1 MFPRVMPR
9 RFLAVV
15 ALCLSALS
23 LSAADAVW
31 LTDLDEGIKVAKAEK
46 KAILVDFT
54 GSDWCGYCIKLHK
67 EVFDTPEFEKFA
79 KDYVLVELDFPKR
92 KEQPAAEK
100 AKNQAAQKK
109 YGVNGFPTVII
120 MNTSGK
126 VLNRAEGYS
135 PDSGPSAYL
144 PQLGAPAAKKP
155 RTATPPKK

>member
-1 MFPRVMPR
+1 MKKLT
-9 RFLAVV
+9 LALLLLATVT
-15 ALCLSALS
+15 ARAELT
-23 LSAADAVW
+23 W
-31 LTDLDEGIKVAKAEK
+31 LTDLDEAKKVATKENK
-46 KAILVDFT
+46 KLLVDFT

-120 MNTSGK
+120 INSSGK
-126 VLNRAEGYS
+126 VLNRAEGYA
-135 PDSGPSAYL
+135 PDSGPDAYL
-144 PQLGAPAAKKP
+144 PKLGAPAAKKGKDV
-155 RTATPPKK
+155 TPAKK

>member
-1 MFPRVMPR
+1 MKKLLLTLLL
-9 RFLAVV
+9 LATVT
-15 ALCLSALS
+15 ARAELT
-23 LSAADAVW
+23 W
-31 LTDLDEGIKVAKAEK
+31 LTDLDEAKKVATKENK
-46 KAILVDFT
+46 KLLVDFT

-92 KEQPAAEK
+92 KELPAAEK

-144 PQLGAPAAKKP
+144 PQLGAPALKKP
-155 RTATPPKK
+155 RTATPAKK

>member
-1 MFPRVMPR
+1 MKKLILTLLL
-9 RFLAVV
+9 LASVT
-15 ALCLSALS
+15 ARAELT
-23 LSAADAVW
+23 W
-31 LTDLDEGIKVAKAEK
+31 LTDLDEAKKVAMKENK
-46 KAILVDFT
+46 KLLVDFT

-155 RTATPPKK
+155 RTSTPPK

>member
-1 MFPRVMPR
+1 MKKLILTLLL
-9 RFLAVV
+9 LASVT
-15 ALCLSALS
+15 ARAELT
-23 LSAADAVW
+23 W
-31 LTDLDEGIKVAKAEK
+31 LTDLDEAKKVAMKENK
-46 KAILVDFT
+46 KLLVDFT

-144 PQLGAPAAKKP
+144 PQLGATAAKKP

>member
-1 MFPRVMPR
+1 MKKLILTLLL
-9 RFLAVV
+9 LATIT
-15 ALCLSALS
+15 ARAELT
-23 LSAADAVW
+23 W
-31 LTDLDEGIKVAKAEK
+31 LTDLDEAKKVATKENK
-46 KAILVDFT
+46 KLLVDFT

-79 KDYVLVELDFPKR
+79 TDYVLVELDFPKR

-144 PQLGAPAAKKP
+144 PQLGAPALKKS
-155 RTATPPKK
+155 RTATPAKK

>member
-1 MFPRVMPR
+1 MKTLILTLLL
-9 RFLAVV
+9 LASVT
-15 ALCLSALS
+15 ARAELT
-23 LSAADAVW
+23 W
-31 LTDLDEGIKVAKAEK
+31 LTDLDEAKKVAMKENK
-46 KAILVDFT
+46 KLLVDFT

>member
-1 MFPRVMPR
+1 MKKLILTLML
-9 RFLAVV
+9 LASV
-15 ALCLSALS
+15 AVRAELT
-23 LSAADAVW
+23 W
-31 LTDLDEGIKVAKAEK
+31 LTDLDEAKKVATKENK
-46 KAILVDFT
+46 KLLVDFT

-120 MNTSGK
+120 INSSGK
-126 VLNRAEGYS
+126 VLNRAEGYA
-135 PDSGPSAYL
+135 PDSGPDAYL
-144 PQLGAPAAKKP
+144 PKLGAPAAKKGKVV
-155 RTATPPKK
+155 TPAKK

>member
-1 MFPRVMPR
+1 MKK
-9 RFLAVV
+9 LI
-15 ALCLSALS
+15 LS
-23 LSAADAVW
+23 LLLLATVTARAELTW
-31 LTDLDEGIKVAKAEK
+31 LTDLDEAKKVATKENK
-46 KAILVDFT
+46 KLLVDFT

-144 PQLGAPAAKKP
+144 PQLGAPALKKS
-155 RTATPPKK
+155 RTATPAKK

>member
-1 MFPRVMPR
+1 MKK
-9 RFLAVV
+9 FLLTLLLLASVT
-15 ALCLSALS
+15 ARAELT
-23 LSAADAVW
+23 W
-31 LTDLDEGIKVAKAEK
+31 LTDLDEAKKVATKENK
-46 KAILVDFT
+46 KLLVDFT
-54 GSDWCGYCIKLHK
+54 GSDWCGYCMKLHK
-67 EVFDTPEFEKFA
+67 EVFATEEFEKFA
-79 KDYVLVELDFPKR
+79 KDFVLVELDFPKR

-144 PQLGAPAAKKP
+144 PQLGAPALKKP
-155 RTATPPKK
+155 RTATPAKK

>member
-1 MFPRVMPR
+1 MKKLILTLLL
-9 RFLAVV
+9 LASVT
-15 ALCLSALS
+15 ARAELT
-23 LSAADAVW
+23 W
-31 LTDLDEGIKVAKAEK
+31 LTDLDEAKKVAMKENK
-46 KAILVDFT
+46 KLLVDFT

-100 AKNQAAQKK
+100 AKNQASQKK

>member
-1 MFPRVMPR
+1 MKKLILTLLL
-9 RFLAVV
+9 LATIT
-15 ALCLSALS
+15 ARAELT
-23 LSAADAVW
+23 W
-31 LTDLDEGIKVAKAEK
+31 LTDLDEAKKVATKENK
-46 KAILVDFT
+46 KLLVDFT

-144 PQLGAPAAKKP
+144 PQLGAPALKKP
-155 RTATPPKK
+155 RTATPAKK

>member
-1 MFPRVMPR
+1 MKKLILTLLL
-9 RFLAVV
+9 LATIT
-15 ALCLSALS
+15 ARAELT
-23 LSAADAVW
+23 W
-31 LTDLDEGIKVAKAEK
+31 LTDLDEAKKVATKENK
-46 KAILVDFT
+46 KLLVDFT

-144 PQLGAPAAKKP
+144 PQLGAPALKKS
-155 RTATPPKK
+155 RTATPAKK

>member
-1 MFPRVMPR
+1 MKK
-9 RFLAVV
+9 LI
-15 ALCLSALS
+15 LS
-23 LSAADAVW
+23 LLLLATVTARAELTW
-31 LTDLDEGIKVAKAEK
+31 LTDLDEAKKVATKENK
-46 KAILVDFT
+46 KLLVDFT

-126 VLNRAEGYS
+126 ILNRAEGYS

-144 PQLGAPAAKKP
+144 PQLGAPALKKP
-155 RTATPPKK
+155 RTATPAKK

>member
-1 MFPRVMPR
+1 MKKLILTLLL
-9 RFLAVV
+9 LASVT
-15 ALCLSALS
+15 ARAELT
-23 LSAADAVW
+23 W
-31 LTDLDEGIKVAKAEK
+31 LTDLDEAKKVATKENK
-46 KAILVDFT
+46 KLLVDFT

-79 KDYVLVELDFPKR
+79 KDYVLVELDFPRR

>member
-1 MFPRVMPR
+1 MKKLILTLLL
-9 RFLAVV
+9 LATVT
-15 ALCLSALS
+15 ARAELT
-23 LSAADAVW
+23 W
-31 LTDLDEGIKVAKAEK
+31 LTDLDEAKKVATKENK
-46 KAILVDFT
+46 KLLVDFT

-144 PQLGAPAAKKP
+144 PQLGAPAAKKVKAP
-155 RTATPPKK
+155 TPSKK

>member
-1 MFPRVMPR
+1 MKKLILTLLL
-9 RFLAVV
+9 LASVT
-15 ALCLSALS
+15 ARAELT
-23 LSAADAVW
+23 W
-31 LTDLDEGIKVAKAEK
+31 LIDLDEAKKVAMKENK
-46 KAILVDFT
+46 KLLVDFT

>member
-1 MFPRVMPR
+1 
-9 RFLAVV
+9 
-15 ALCLSALS
+15 
-23 LSAADAVW
+23 
-31 LTDLDEGIKVAKAEK
+31 
-46 KAILVDFT
+46 LVDFT

-100 AKNQAAQKK
+100 TKNQAAQKK
-109 YGVNGFPTVII
+109 YGVNGFPTVLIL
-120 MNTSGK
+120 TVGGK

-144 PQLGAPAAKKP
+144 PQLGAPAIKKVKAPTPAKK
-155 RTATPPKK
+155 

>member
-1 MFPRVMPR
+1 MKKLILTLLL
-9 RFLAVV
+9 LASVT
-15 ALCLSALS
+15 ARAELT
-23 LSAADAVW
+23 W
-31 LTDLDEGIKVAKAEK
+31 LTDLDEAKKVAMKENK
-46 KAILVDFT
+46 KLLVDFT

-144 PQLGAPAAKKP
+144 PQLGAPAAEKP

>member
-1 MFPRVMPR
+1 MKKLI
-9 RFLAVV
+9 LALLLLATVT
-15 ALCLSALS
+15 ARAELT
-23 LSAADAVW
+23 W
-31 LTDLDEGIKVAKAEK
+31 LTDLDEAKKVATKENK
-46 KAILVDFT
+46 KLLVDFT

-100 AKNQAAQKK
+100 TKNQAAQKK
-109 YGVNGFPTVII
+109 YGVNGLPTVLIL
-120 MNTSGK
+120 TVGGK

-144 PQLGAPAAKKP
+144 PQLGAPAIKKVKAPTPAKK
-155 RTATPPKK
+155 

>member
-1 MFPRVMPR
+1 MKKLILTLLL
-9 RFLAVV
+9 LASV
-15 ALCLSALS
+15 SARAELT
-23 LSAADAVW
+23 W
-31 LTDLDEGIKVAKAEK
+31 LTDLDEAKKVATKENK
-46 KAILVDFT
+46 KLLVDFT
-54 GSDWCGYCIKLHK
+54 GSDWCGYCMKLHK
-67 EVFDTPEFEKFA
+67 EVFATEEFEKFA
-79 KDYVLVELDFPKR
+79 KDFVLVELDFPKR

-144 PQLGAPAAKKP
+144 PQLGAPSVKKP
-155 RTATPPKK
+155 RTATPAKK

>member
-1 MFPRVMPR
+1 MKKLILTLLL
-9 RFLAVV
+9 LASVT
-15 ALCLSALS
+15 ARAELT
-23 LSAADAVW
+23 W
-31 LTDLDEGIKVAKAEK
+31 LTDLDEAKKVATKENK
-46 KAILVDFT
+46 KLLVDFT

-79 KDYVLVELDFPKR
+79 KDYVLVELDFPRR

-144 PQLGAPAAKKP
+144 PQLGAPAAKKAKAP
-155 RTATPPKK
+155 TPSKK

>member
-1 MFPRVMPR
+1 MKRLILTLLL
-9 RFLAVV
+9 LASVT
-15 ALCLSALS
+15 ARAELT
-23 LSAADAVW
+23 W
-31 LTDLDEGIKVAKAEK
+31 LTDLDEAKKVAMKENK
-46 KAILVDFT
+46 KLLVDFT

-100 AKNQAAQKK
+100 AKNQASQKK

>member
-1 MFPRVMPR
+1 MKKLILPLLL
-9 RFLAVV
+9 LA
-15 ALCLSALS
+15 
-23 LSAADAVW
+23 AVTARAELTW
-31 LTDLDEGIKVAKAEK
+31 LTDLDEAKKVATKENK
-46 KAILVDFT
+46 KLLVDFT

-79 KDYVLVELDFPKR
+79 KDYVLVELDFPRR

>member
-1 MFPRVMPR
+1 MKKLILTLLL
-9 RFLAVV
+9 LATVT
-15 ALCLSALS
+15 ARAELT
-23 LSAADAVW
+23 W
-31 LTDLDEGIKVAKAEK
+31 LTDLDEAKKVATKENK
-46 KAILVDFT
+46 KLLVDFT

-144 PQLGAPAAKKP
+144 PQLGAPALKKS
-155 RTATPPKK
+155 RTATPAKK

>member
-1 MFPRVMPR
+1 MKKLT
-9 RFLAVV
+9 LALLLLATVT
-15 ALCLSALS
+15 ARAELT
-23 LSAADAVW
+23 W
-31 LTDLDEGIKVAKAEK
+31 LTDLDEAKKVATKENK
-46 KAILVDFT
+46 KLLVDFT

-120 MNTSGK
+120 INSSGK
-126 VLNRAEGYS
+126 VLNRAEGYA
-135 PDSGPSAYL
+135 PDSGPDAYL
-144 PQLGAPAAKKP
+144 PKLGAPAVKKVKAP
-155 RTATPPKK
+155 TPTKK

>member
-1 MFPRVMPR
+1 MKKLILTLLL
-9 RFLAVV
+9 LATVT
-15 ALCLSALS
+15 ARAELT
-23 LSAADAVW
+23 W
-31 LTDLDEGIKVAKAEK
+31 LTDLDEAKKVATKENK
-46 KAILVDFT
+46 KLLVDFT

-79 KDYVLVELDFPKR
+79 KDYVLVELDFPRR

-144 PQLGAPAAKKP
+144 PQLGAPAAKKAKAP
-155 RTATPPKK
+155 TPSKK

>member
-1 MFPRVMPR
+1 MKK
-9 RFLAVV
+9 FLLTLLLLATV
-15 ALCLSALS
+15 SARAELT
-23 LSAADAVW
+23 W
-31 LTDLDEGIKVAKAEK
+31 LTDLDEAKKVATKENK
-46 KAILVDFT
+46 KLLVDFT
-54 GSDWCGYCIKLHK
+54 GSDWCGYCMKLHK
-67 EVFDTPEFEKFA
+67 EVFATEEFEKFA
-79 KDYVLVELDFPKR
+79 KDFVLVELDFPKR

-144 PQLGAPAAKKP
+144 PQLGAPALKKP
-155 RTATPPKK
+155 RTATPAKK

>member
-1 MFPRVMPR
+1 MKKLILTLLL
-9 RFLAVV
+9 LASVT
-15 ALCLSALS
+15 ARAELT
-23 LSAADAVW
+23 W
-31 LTDLDEGIKVAKAEK
+31 LTDLDEAKKVAAKENK
-46 KAILVDFT
+46 KLLVDFT